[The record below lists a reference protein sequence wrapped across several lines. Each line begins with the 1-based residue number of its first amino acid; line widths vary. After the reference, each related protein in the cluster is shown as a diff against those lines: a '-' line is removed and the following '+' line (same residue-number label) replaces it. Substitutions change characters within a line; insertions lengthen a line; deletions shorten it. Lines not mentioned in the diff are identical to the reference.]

1 MSKHQVA
8 VLKVVSGQLS
18 VTAAATQYGI
28 SRGHLHRLLAR
39 YREGGLDALE
49 PRSRRPRAGPQRTSV
64 AVRDRIV
71 ELRRGLVA
79 RGLDAGPATIAWHLE
94 REGLGA
100 PSTSTVRRILHAAGL
115 VTPEPHKRP
124 RSSWIRFE
132 AAAPNALWQSD
143 FTHWRLADSSEVEII
158 SWLDDHSR
166 YLLSCAACNRVSGD
180 DVVATFTAAGDTH
193 GFPAATLTDNGA
205 VYTSRFTGG
214 RNNFEYLLAWLG
226 IRQKNGAP
234 GHPQTQGKIECFH
247 QTLKRWLG
255 QRPAEIGLAELQAQ
269 LDAFRL
275 AYNEQRPHRAVGRTT
290 PGEAYRATPKASSSN
305 SGGRGHFRLRYD
317 TTDGKGAM
325 TLRRGGRLHHLNAG
339 VAHARRRVL
348 AIVDEE
354 EVTIGALDTGEVLS
368 SHRIEPDKGYW
379 RNQRRNPGR
388 WPGFQQS
395 DSGVTHV
402 ATHV

>member
-8 VLKVVSGQLS
+8 VLKVISGQLS

-39 YREGGLDALE
+39 FRESGLDGLE
-49 PRSRRPRAGPQRTSV
+49 PRSRRPRGSPQRTS
-64 AVRDRIV
+64 AEVRDRVI
-71 ELRRGLVA
+71 ELRRDLVA

-94 REGLGA
+94 REGLGS
-100 PSTSTVRRILHAAGL
+100 PSTSTIRRILHGAGL

-132 AAAPNALWQSD
+132 AAAPNELWQSD
-143 FTHWRLADSSEVEII
+143 FTHWRLADGAEVEII

-166 YLLSCAACNRVSGD
+166 YLLSCSPGTALGRVAGD
-180 DVVATFTAAGDTH
+180 DVVATFTAAGDAY

-226 IRQKNGAP
+226 IRQKNGSPA
-234 GHPQTQGKIECFH
+234 HPQTQGKIERFH

-255 QRPAEIGLAELQAQ
+255 QRPLPADLGELQAV
-269 LDAFRL
+269 LDAFRF
-275 AYNEQRPHRAVGRTT
+275 AYNEERPHRALGRIT
-290 PGEAYRATPKASSSN
+290 PGDAYRATPKSSPAN
-305 SGGRGHFRLRYD
+305 SHGRSHFRLRYD
-317 TTDGKGAM
+317 VTDGKGVI
-325 TLRRGGRLHHLNAG
+325 TLRRAGRLHHLNAG

-348 AIVDEE
+348 AIVDETD
-354 EVTIGALDTGEVLS
+354 VTLVALDTGELLS

-388 WPGFQQS
+388 WPGSQVS
-395 DSGVTHV
+395 S
-402 ATHV
+402 